1 MANIHYYELMQLV
14 ETQKY
19 RHQEW
24 RLLMCKKLEALRA
37 YVTKHL
43 GVESARY
50 NDDEEDYVSSITLSS
65 ERQDANHS
73 YSKSL
78 NINQN
83 II

>member
-19 RHQEW
+19 RYQEW

-37 YVTKHL
+37 YVAKCL

-50 NDDEEDYVSSITLSS
+50 NDGEDDYVSSFI
-65 ERQDANHS
+65 
-73 YSKSL
+73 
-78 NINQN
+78 
-83 II
+83 